1 MSEQNVNPPDEEPI
15 TLASDDAPISLQD
28 AEDEPISLVEGTEGV
43 SKLRAIGAAAAAEKR
58 AEFKRPLNLNG
69 AGATRCKMFRTKLA
83 IASLEALE
91 GQINEWL
98 DGEEI
103 EVKHVSQVI
112 GTVQGKTPEPNLIMT
127 VWY

>member
-1 MSEQNVNPPDEEPI
+1 MSEQNVNPPDEQRISP
-15 TLASDDAPISLQD
+15 AGGDAPISLGD
-28 AEDEPISLVEGTEGV
+28 GADEPISLVEGTGGV
-43 SKLRAIGAAAAAEKR
+43 SKLRAMGAAAIEKR
-58 AEFKRPLNLNG
+58 AEFKRPVNLNG
-69 AGATRCKMFRTKLA
+69 AGATRCKMFRTKLT

-103 EVKHVSQVI
+103 EVKHISQVI
-112 GTVQGKTPEPNLIMT
+112 GTVQGKMAEPNLIMT